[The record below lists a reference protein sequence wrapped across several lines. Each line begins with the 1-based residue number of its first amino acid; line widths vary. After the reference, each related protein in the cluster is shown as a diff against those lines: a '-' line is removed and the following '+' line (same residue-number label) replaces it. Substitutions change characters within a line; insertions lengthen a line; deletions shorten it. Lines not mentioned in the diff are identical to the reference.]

1 MADSLGG
8 HTVRS
13 HGLPVLSDKALLAR
27 VLPFVTH
34 MVVFNAVV
42 YQLKCKIITDFSSPS
57 KINARC
63 VSYGGRQLR
72 S

>member
-1 MADSLGG
+1 MKGSVL
-8 HTVRS
+8 T
-13 HGLPVLSDKALLAR
+13 GLFILSDNALLAR

-34 MVVFNAVV
+34 MVVFNPIV

-57 KINARC
+57 KINVRC